1 MEEVERAASR
11 ITDLAEGIRL
21 THPGATVEDLPQILA
36 ESEGVSERTARRWV
50 SRWLMGQPP
59 KALHS
64 TANRVWSAIERTVG
78 GTGPESPGQTMVAG
92 RITDLAEGIRLTHPG
107 ATVEDLPRILA
118 ESEGVSERTAR
129 RWVTRWLMG
138 QPPQTRNF
146 HRKTDQ
152 LWSAIEGIGSF
163 GHDMARLGLKS
174 EKKCSS
180 APMEA

>member
-50 SRWLMGQPP
+50 
-59 KALHS
+59 
-64 TANRVWSAIERTVG
+64 
-78 GTGPESPGQTMVAG
+78 
-92 RITDLAEGIRLTHPG
+92 
-107 ATVEDLPRILA
+107 
-118 ESEGVSERTAR
+118 
-129 RWVTRWLMG
+129 TRWLMG

-146 HRKTDQ
+146 HRKTNQ

-174 EKKCSS
+174 GKKCSS